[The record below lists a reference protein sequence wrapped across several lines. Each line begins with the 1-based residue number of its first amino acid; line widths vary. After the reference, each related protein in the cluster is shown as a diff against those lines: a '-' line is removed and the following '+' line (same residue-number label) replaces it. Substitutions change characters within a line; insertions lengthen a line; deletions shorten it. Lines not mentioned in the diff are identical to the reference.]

1 MSLCKKQKSQLESIP
16 VRQILTCKLACL
28 ESSLHVLSFPHDP
41 CPLQLQCLH
50 SLLELLPAQGICFL
64 LRMQEGLQAFL
75 TSFDNDFAYG

>member
-1 MSLCKKQKSQLESIP
+1 MSLCEKQKSQLVSIP
-16 VRQILTCKLACL
+16 VKQIRTCKLACL

-64 LRMQEGLQAFL
+64 LSMQEGLEAFIPY
-75 TSFDNDFAYG
+75 FGNDFAYV